1 MLSVLQ
7 PCGCPRDA
15 LPLPAL
21 LNNRSQIP
29 SLPSEES
36 SIGQEERV
44 ALITD
49 IFPMIEKLQMYVNK
63 NEKDK

>member
-1 MLSVLQ
+1 MSQLVKLSSKV
-7 PCGCPRDA
+7 PVC
-15 LPLPAL
+15 
-21 LNNRSQIP
+21 SQKSNTFP
-29 SLPSEES
+29 TFRRV